1 MDKIRKIVREVIS
14 EIVST
19 EIEKLPGG
27 GPDVQ
32 KNQSGYGYS
41 GNQSDAP
48 KQDRKND
55 NHIYFNNVTSSVG
68 GEGGEGSGG
77 GGSET
82 VEESEELM
90 EEDTYEDIDLE
101 KRAKC

>member
-1 MDKIRKIVREVIS
+1 MCDIRNLVREVLS

-19 EIEKLPGG
+19 EVDRAPGG

-32 KNQSGYGYS
+32 KNQSGYVYS

-48 KQDRKND
+48 KQERKND
-55 NHIYFNNVTSSVG
+55 QHIYFNDVTSSTG
-68 GEGGEGSGG
+68 GSGDDN
-77 GGSET
+77 SSSSDT

-90 EEDTYEDIDLE
+90 EDEGLNSH
-101 KRAKC
+101 K

>member
-1 MDKIRKIVREVIS
+1 MCDIRNLVREVLS

-19 EIEKLPGG
+19 EVDRAPGG

-48 KQDRKND
+48 KQERKND
-55 NHIYFNNVTSSVG
+55 QHIYFNNVTST
-68 GEGGEGSGG
+68 SGDG
-77 GGSET
+77 NSSDSDT

-90 EEDTYEDIDLE
+90 EDEELNLQ
-101 KRAKC
+101 K

>member
-1 MDKIRKIVREVIS
+1 MCDIRNLVREVLS

-19 EIEKLPGG
+19 EVDRAPGG

-48 KQDRKND
+48 KQERKND
-55 NHIYFNNVTSSVG
+55 QHIYFNTVTSP
-68 GEGGEGSGG
+68 SGG
-77 GGSET
+77 GGDEGSDT

-90 EEDTYEDIDLE
+90 EDEELDL
-101 KRAKC
+101 KK

>member
-1 MDKIRKIVREVIS
+1 MDEIRKIVREVMS

-48 KQDRKND
+48 KQDRKNA

-68 GEGGEGSGG
+68 GEGSASGG
-77 GGSET
+77 GET

-90 EEDTYEDIDLE
+90 EEDNSEDIDSE
-101 KRAKC
+101 KVSKC

>member
-1 MDKIRKIVREVIS
+1 MDEIRKIVREVMS

-19 EIEKLPGG
+19 EIERLPGG
-27 GPDVQ
+27 GPEVQ

-41 GNQSDAP
+41 GNQNDAP

-55 NHIYFNNVTSSVG
+55 NHIYFNNVTSSA
-68 GEGGEGSGG
+68 GGEGSSE
-77 GGSET
+77 GGSSGEN

-90 EEDTYEDIDLE
+90 EEDKFEDIDLE
-101 KRAKC
+101 KGEE

>member
-1 MDKIRKIVREVIS
+1 MNEIRRIVREVIS

-27 GPDVQ
+27 APDVQ

-68 GEGGEGSGG
+68 GEGSGG
-77 GGSET
+77 GGDDT

-90 EEDTYEDIDLE
+90 EEEGCQDIDLE
-101 KRAKC
+101 KEKEC

>member
-1 MDKIRKIVREVIS
+1 MDEIRKIVREVMS

-27 GPDVQ
+27 GPEVQ

-48 KQDRKND
+48 KQDRKNA

-77 GGSET
+77 GET

-90 EEDTYEDIDLE
+90 EEDNYEDTDLE
-101 KRAKC
+101 RGA